1 MMNDNFF
8 KLDIIVCG
16 IFNLFLTRRDSERV
30 KGEMETARGKI
41 TLIRWELVMTSQR
54 EMETERSKITLIRQ
68 ETDRVK
74 ITFIRQ
80 ELVTTCLG
88 STTSTSGSH
97 TATCPI
103 TLMSKP

>member
-1 MMNDNFF
+1 MGVGDDESKGDGDREKQNY
-8 KLDIIVCG
+8 LDKTGVG
-16 IFNLFLTRRDSERV
+16 GDES
-30 KGEMETARGKI
+30 KGEMETDRG
-41 TLIRWELVMTSQR
+41 
-54 EMETERSKITLIRQ
+54 KITLIRQ